1 MNIWIVEGN
10 SGCTLLYKAF
20 MELLVDEDLVS
31 GLLTALNQLTQVE
44 FKGKGIESIDMGG
57 LRWVYVEDKETG
69 LLFIAAAAK
78 DEKAEMLRARL
89 NVIKQSFYSQFLK
102 EKQDFSEIWNGNVE
116 MFRPFK
122 DTIDE
127 YYENWLA
134 AENVTTI
141 AEFFDILGAFQQLFF
156 DILAIV
162 QHKLPELKK
171 ERILRSISKM
181 FANYRENDYVKQ
193 NPELSKITFSRDS
206 GINIIT
212 INPNNCDMFVVEK
225 QLINL
230 MRRITGT
237 IKEEIGI
244 QESVKYFVD
253 EGVFDYLLSNITLLK
268 QLNLDRFLLQL
279 FLQE

>member
-1 MNIWIVEGN
+1 MNIWIVEAN

-20 MELLVDEDLVS
+20 MELLIDEDLVS

-57 LRWVYVEDKETG
+57 LRWVYVEDKDTG
-69 LLFIAAAAK
+69 LLFIASATK
-78 DEKAEMLRARL
+78 DVQPEMLRARL
-89 NVIKQSFYSQFLK
+89 NVIKQSFYSEFQNDGKKFK
-102 EKQDFSEIWNGNVE
+102 FNGNVE
-116 MFRPFK
+116 MFKPFK
-122 DTIDE
+122 ETIDE
-127 YYENWLA
+127 YYGNWLA
-134 AENVTTI
+134 AESVTTI

-162 QHKLPELKK
+162 QHKLPELQQ
-171 ERILRSISKM
+171 ERIQRRIEKM
-181 FANYRENDYVKQ
+181 FVNYRENDYVKQ
-193 NPELSKITFSRDS
+193 NAELSKISFSRES

-212 INPNNCDMFVVEK
+212 INPSNCDMYVVEK

-230 MRRITGT
+230 MKRIVAT
-237 IKEEIGI
+237 IKEEIGLI
-244 QESVKYFVD
+244 ESVKYFVE
-253 EGVFDYLLSNITLLK
+253 EGIFDYLMSNITLLK

>member
-1 MNIWIVEGN
+1 MNIWIVDAS

-57 LRWVYVEDKETG
+57 LRWVYVEDKDTS
-69 LLFIAAAAK
+69 LLFIGAATK
-78 DEKAEMLRARL
+78 DVQSEMLRARL
-89 NVIKQSFYSQFLK
+89 NVIKQSFYSQFHNDDNK
-102 EKQDFSEIWNGNVE
+102 FKFNGNVE
-116 MFRPFK
+116 MYKPFK

-127 YYENWLA
+127 YYGNWLA

-162 QHKLPELKK
+162 QHKLPDLRQ
-171 ERILRSISKM
+171 ERIQRKIEKM
-181 FANYRENDYVKQ
+181 FVNYHENDYVKQ
-193 NPELSKITFSRDS
+193 NEELSKIIFSRES

-212 INPNNCDMFVVEK
+212 INPSNCDMFVVEK

-230 MRRITGT
+230 MKRIVAT
-237 IKEEIGI
+237 IKEEMGLV
-244 QESVKYFVD
+244 ESVKYFIE
-253 EGVFDYLLSNITLLK
+253 EGIFDYLLSNIVLLK